1 MPKPKR
7 NVRASPAR
15 AAVAPPNPLA
25 LPVSL
30 AGAACLLV
38 NGVLMIMGTGHS
50 FLLSGLGVLL
60 AVAGLLMRSSRA
72 VGPAE

>member
-1 MPKPKR
+1 MPKSKR
-7 NVRASPAR
+7 RVRTRPERPA
-15 AAVAPPNPLA
+15 AQPNPLA

-38 NGVLMIMGTGHS
+38 NGILMIMGGGH

-60 AVAGLLMRSSRA
+60 GIAGVLMRSSR
-72 VGPAE
+72 PAPAAE